1 MIELEDLRNRS
12 MRSTLV
18 FKNIR
23 ERRNETWGDNCHI
36 LSNFITTKLD
46 LSYTKE
52 FIDSMISRAHR
63 RIEKEEGN
71 NDHQQG
77 NKPIFVQFV
86 NWRVAE
92 EIKSKVIQ
100 LNAQKRTKVRGKSD
114 VFEGVNNQKE

>member
-1 MIELEDLRNRS
+1 ML
-12 MRSTLV
+12 
-18 FKNIR
+18 
-23 ERRNETWGDNCHI
+23 
-36 LSNFITTKLD
+36 
-46 LSYTKE
+46 
-52 FIDSMISRAHR
+52 SRAHR

-71 NDHQQG
+71 NDRQQG

-114 VFEGVNNQKE
+114 IFEGVNNQKE